1 MLKVKKK
8 TYFFSFLIILIIVC
22 DTILG
27 LLIVVHRYVNEKNF
41 IETIDRIHLLR
52 ITLNPLVKKKYFY
65 ELTNDTNYLG
75 SLSRKSISKKYFIPD
90 GMYGWRLGNS
100 VAVTKTPFGSSKIT
114 LRLTNSQGFSSSGD
128 FNFFYNKEKQDDLY
142 RVIILGGSTVEGD
155 GAEDIS
161 SNLASHLKKRLS
173 KRISNIEVINAGVGG
188 YRSRQQL
195 LYYITELYLYNPDL
209 VIFYDGWN
217 DLQFARETTYNM
229 SELTTNT
236 TATNL
241 SNNILLKN
249 SYSTIASIKR
259 TFFLTFHSFSNLISG
274 TGFGEI
280 LRRFSYIFNNI
291 KQKEDNTQQK
301 INYEKAAESH
311 ILNINYAIMFSEKNN
326 ISFAY
331 FLQPLMG
338 VDGREINQIES
349 DLFKNK
355 TFEDRKEYYSVIRKS
370 LKILKDEYD
379 KIGKVCINDI
389 SKTALKNTEN
399 LRVYE
404 DSGHLLSKG
413 NFYVAKKI
421 NDELL
426 SCGF

>member
-349 DLFKNK
+349 DLFKNQ

>member
-1 MLKVKKK
+1 M
-8 TYFFSFLIILIIVC
+8 
-22 DTILG
+22 
-27 LLIVVHRYVNEKNF
+27 
-41 IETIDRIHLLR
+41 
-52 ITLNPLVKKKYFY
+52 
-65 ELTNDTNYLG
+65 
-75 SLSRKSISKKYFIPD
+75 
-90 GMYGWRLGNS
+90 
-100 VAVTKTPFGSSKIT
+100 
-114 LRLTNSQGFSSSGD
+114 
-128 FNFFYNKEKQDDLY
+128 Y

-280 LRRFSYIFNNI
+280 LRRFSYIFNNK

-301 INYEKAAESH
+301 INYEKAAKSH

-349 DLFKNK
+349 DLFKNQ
-355 TFEDRKEYYSVIRKS
+355 TFEDRKEYYSVIGKS

>member
-27 LLIVVHRYVNEKNF
+27 LLIVAHRYVNEKNF

-65 ELTNDTNYLG
+65 ELTNNTSYLG

-100 VAVTKTPFGSSKIT
+100 VAVTKTPFGSSKIA

-128 FNFFYNKEKQDDLY
+128 FNFFYNKEKPDDLY

-349 DLFKNK
+349 DLFKNQ
-355 TFEDRKEYYSVIRKS
+355 TFEDRKEYYSIIRKS

>member
-217 DLQFARETTYNM
+217 DLQFARETNYNI

-280 LRRFSYIFNNI
+280 LRRFSYIFNNK

-301 INYEKAAESH
+301 INYEKAAKSH

-349 DLFKNK
+349 DLFKNQ
-355 TFEDRKEYYSVIRKS
+355 TFEDRKEYYSIIRKS